1 MAEDEN
7 KTVADDKLSALKI
20 ISTIEKTS
28 AKELDVL
35 LSIDKKLDGRAPAGK
50 AAPTSPKRDDNDQRP
65 TSRPSRNA
73 QPEQKSNPRKPRTRS
88 HSSTSELGEERDDG
102 LRITRRAP
110 RRGRQGN
117 DQEIIPHKR
126 QQPSTAT
133 VPEQPAP
140 QPKSETPAEQVRKR
154 DSSGRFSSSADKAK
168 EKREDARH
176 QELIDEEKKGQ
187 TLFQKLSGF
196 MERRSTKE
204 VEGTAIDAAG
214 AAAGGSFWKAGK
226 EAWELVSNTHEMLT
240 KGKDD
245 DDGEKKGR
253 SLFGKAKGLF
263 RRKGSAPPAPGT
275 ATGDIPVPSL
285 KRTNS
290 APAILK
296 AAPLTSTVRGFGMKG
311 AMQSKASAGSLD
323 VANRNVQKAVVTK
336 TEEQTQAIQE
346 GDRLIVERLDELLE
360 KNGSGNKGGGL
371 LGKLLGGKIGK
382 ALAGIAGLWV
392 AKYGKK
398 LFSALI
404 AAVTAAVGLGRSR
417 GGGGRDASPDIDVDR
432 NKTPGGKKNK
442 KPSSKPKGKSWV
454 KKLLNNP
461 VTKTAAATV
470 ATGAAAGAAVKA
482 IDTKPVSAADAAKE
496 SAQKAKA
503 SAPKTGDN
511 VKVGRPVAA
520 EERAAQKAEKSV
532 ATKATAEA
540 TEKGALK
547 AAAKG
552 TAKMGMRAVPLLGS
566 LVMAAVDAYDG
577 YSDEEAQREAF
588 GVEEGKAVT
597 TGEKASFSAAN
608 ILDMGGLVSGASGLL
623 ASGARAIGMDGV
635 ADSLTFD
642 TGDIAKGIHGA
653 ASSAKDAVTSLFSG
667 PKEADSKTEAQTK
680 HITDTLKEGTKDTIK
695 TLEDTSKRLIDTI
708 TETNPLGDAEVIPLK
723 GVGVGS
729 NGPAVSSMQGPSET
743 TMTPD
748 LNVGGSKAKVRSFR
762 NNNFGNIKFANQAG
776 AVLEKKNALGEQ
788 EFAHWN
794 TPEEGLRGTAN
805 QIMLYQTGKSKWGKL
820 ETLNSMF
827 DVFAPSSQNNTEQY
841 KQSLEKQL
849 GISRHDKVD
858 WSDPDKM
865 RHLVRAIGTVEG
877 GGAIQMSDAD
887 MAKAIGHY
895 NFETNRWEGEFT
907 DQSLE
912 KINAQRA
919 KTGEAPLKATDLFSI
934 GNPLTGRGD
943 IPKANGV
950 NQPSPADVTPVTP
963 APEPE
968 PEQHAQAAKKKQE
981 ITPPQNAATAG
992 ATTPEGITAA
1002 SVAGAV
1008 GAGAKEIGGYAL
1020 AGVEGLR
1027 QKGTPAE
1034 VTHQSAEISKEKR
1047 EEDAQRRI
1055 NASIQNGEQYTAAK
1069 IPLTDTPI
1077 IGDIIKK
1084 FGGDHVANAEG
1095 LRHQAAP
1102 GSNAM
1107 DRAVASQA
1115 GKGQPTPVIPARTSA
1130 APQTVTGVASYSHPK
1145 ELYSVTDL
1153 QSATPAMPAAGDKPA
1168 ERKAGSSTGDV
1179 DMKMLA
1185 ALNKIAGLLE
1195 DIKKEGSS
1203 KDTPRFTSVKNSPQP
1218 APRATI
1224 PLSVADPTMSSLASS

>member
-1 MAEDEN
+1 MAEDQN

-35 LSIDKKLDGRAPAGK
+35 LSIDKKLDGRAPAGN
-50 AAPTSPKRDDNDQRP
+50 AAPTSPKRNDKAQRP
-65 TSRPSRNA
+65 TSRPSRSS
-73 QPEQKSNPRKPRTRS
+73 QREQENLPRKPRTRS
-88 HSSTSELGEERDDG
+88 HSSTSGLGEERDDG

-117 DQEIIPHKR
+117 DQEKIPHKR

-133 VPEQPAP
+133 VPEQPTP
-140 QPKSETPAEQVRKR
+140 QPKPETTGEQVRKR

-196 MERRSTKE
+196 MERRGTKE

-226 EAWELVSNTHEMLT
+226 EAWELVSNTHEMLA

-245 DDGEKKGR
+245 EDDERKGR

-275 ATGDIPVPSL
+275 ATGDIPAPSL
-285 KRTNS
+285 KRANS

-296 AAPLTSTVRGFGMKG
+296 AVPLTSTVRGFGMKG
-311 AMQSKASAGSLD
+311 AQLSKASAGSLD

-346 GDRLIVERLDELLE
+346 GDRQIVERLDELLE
-360 KNGSGNKGGGL
+360 KNGSSNKGGGL

-404 AAVTAAVGLGRSR
+404 AAVTAAVGLGRGR
-417 GGGGRDASPDIDVDR
+417 GLGGRDASPDIDVDR
-432 NKTPGGKKNK
+432 NRTPGDKKTK
-442 KPSSKPKGKSWV
+442 KPSSKPKGKGWV
-454 KKLLNNP
+454 RKLLTNP
-461 VTKTAAATV
+461 LTKTAAATV
-470 ATGAAAGAAVKA
+470 ATGAAAGAAIKA
-482 IDTKPVSAADAAKE
+482 INANPVSAAEAARE
-496 SAQKAKA
+496 SAEKVKA
-503 SAPKTGDN
+503 SAPKTGDS

-520 EERAAQKAEKSV
+520 EERAAQKVEKSV

-540 TEKGALK
+540 TEKGAIQ

-588 GVEEGKAVT
+588 GVEEGKEVT

-642 TGDIAKGIHGA
+642 TGDIAKGIHSA
-653 ASSAKDAVTSLFSG
+653 ASGAKNAVTSLFSG

-723 GVGVGS
+723 GVGVGT
-729 NGPAVSSMQGPSET
+729 NGPAVSAIQGPSET

-762 NNNFGNIKFANQAG
+762 NNNFGNITFAGQAG

-788 EFAHWN
+788 RFARWN

-805 QIMLYQTGKSKWGKL
+805 QIMLYQTGKSRWGKL
-820 ETLNSMF
+820 ETLDEMF
-827 DVFAPSSQNNTEQY
+827 DRFAPPRENDTENY

-849 GISRHDKVD
+849 GISRHDKID
-858 WSDPDKM
+858 WSNPDKI
-865 RHLVRAIGTVEG
+865 RPLVRAIGTVEG

-895 NFETNRWEGEFT
+895 NYETNRWEGEFT

-950 NQPSPADVTPVTP
+950 NQSSPAEVSPVTP
-963 APEPE
+963 APE
-968 PEQHAQAAKKKQE
+968 PEQHAQAAKNKQE
-981 ITPPQNAATAG
+981 ITPPKTAATAG
-992 ATTPEGITAA
+992 ASSPEGITVG
-1002 SVAGAV
+1002 SIAGAV
-1008 GAGAKEIGGYAL
+1008 GAGEKEIGGYAL
-1020 AGVEGLR
+1020 ANVEGLR
-1027 QKGTPAE
+1027 QKDAPQE

-1077 IGDIIKK
+1077 IGEIIKN

-1107 DRAVASQA
+1107 DRAIASQA

-1130 APQTVTGVASYSHPK
+1130 APETVTGVASYSHPK
-1145 ELYSVTDL
+1145 QLYSVTDL
-1153 QSATPAMPAAGDKPA
+1153 QSATPAMPTVVDKPA
-1168 ERKAGSSTGDV
+1168 DRKAGSSTVDV

-1195 DIKKEGSS
+1195 DIKKDGSS

-1224 PLSVADPTMSSLASS
+1224 PLSVADPTMSSLASR

>member
-35 LSIDKKLDGRAPAGK
+35 LSIDKKLDGRAPAGN
-50 AAPTSPKRDDNDQRP
+50 AAPTSPKRDDNAQRP
-65 TSRPSRNA
+65 TSRPSRSS
-73 QPEQKSNPRKPRTRS
+73 QPEQENLPLKPRTRS
-88 HSSTSELGEERDDG
+88 HTSTSGLGEERDDG

-110 RRGRQGN
+110 RRGRQSK
-117 DQEIIPHKR
+117 DQEKIPHKR

-140 QPKSETPAEQVRKR
+140 QPKPETTGEQVRKR

-168 EKREDARH
+168 EKREDASH

-196 MERRSTKE
+196 MERRGTKE

-245 DDGEKKGR
+245 DDDEKKGR

-296 AAPLTSTVRGFGMKG
+296 AAQLTSTVRGFGMKG
-311 AMQSKASAGSLD
+311 AQQSKASAGSLD

-346 GDRLIVERLDELLE
+346 GDRLIIERLDELLE

-404 AAVTAAVGLGRSR
+404 AAITAAVGLGRGR
-417 GGGGRDASPDIDVDR
+417 GVGGRDASPDIDVDR
-432 NKTPGGKKNK
+432 NKTPGNKKNK

-482 IDTKPVSAADAAKE
+482 IDAKPVSAADAAKE

-503 SAPKTGDN
+503 TTPKTGDN

-540 TEKGALK
+540 TEKGAIK

-566 LVMAAVDAYDG
+566 LIMAAVDAYDG
-577 YSDEEAQREAF
+577 YSDEEAQRETF
-588 GVEEGKAVT
+588 GVEEGKEVT
-597 TGEKASFSAAN
+597 TGEKAAFSAAN
-608 ILDMGGLVSGASGLL
+608 IFDMGGLVSGASGLL

-653 ASSAKDAVTSLFSG
+653 ASGAKDAVTSLFSG

-680 HITDTLKEGTKDTIK
+680 HITDTLKEGTQDTIK

-708 TETNPLGDAEVIPLK
+708 TETNPLGDAPVVPVS

-729 NGPAVSSMQGPSET
+729 SSSGPVLMNAPSTNSMTDG
-743 TMTPD
+743 
-748 LNVGGSKAKVRSFR
+748 LNIGGRNAKNRSFR
-762 NNNFGNIKFANQAG
+762 NNNFGNLEYAGQAG
-776 AVLEKKNALGEQ
+776 AVLENKNSKGEQ
-788 EFAHWN
+788 RFAKFN
-794 TPEEGLRGTAN
+794 TPEEGMRGLGN
-805 QIMLYQTGKSKWGKL
+805 QLMLYATGRSKSGKRD
-820 ETLNSMF
+820 TIDSILN
-827 DVFAPSSQNNTEQY
+827 VFAPKSENNTEAY
-841 KQSLEKQL
+841 KANLAKSL
-849 GISRHDKVD
+849 GVD
-858 WSDPDKM
+858 RNAKLDLQNPEVMTKM
-865 RHLVRAIGTVEG
+865 IRAIATIEG
-877 GGAIQMSDAD
+877 GNPQVTDEFITNALGT
-887 MAKAIGHY
+887 Y
-895 NFETNRWEGEFT
+895 NFDKSRWEGQFSDLT
-907 DQSLE
+907 LE
-912 KINAQRA
+912 KVNAERTA
-919 KTGEAPLKATDLFSI
+919 KGLELLKKEDLYSL
-934 GNPLTGRGD
+934 GDPLTGHGSV
-943 IPKANGV
+943 ANSTGNTNNSAGNAV
-950 NQPSPADVTPVTP
+950 SPVTP
-963 APEPE
+963 APAPE

-992 ATTPEGITAA
+992 ASSPEGITAA

-1027 QKGTPAE
+1027 QNGAPAE

-1047 EEDAQRRI
+1047 EENAQQRI
-1055 NASIQNGEQYTAAK
+1055 QASIQNGEQYTAAK
-1069 IPLTDTPI
+1069 LPFEGTPI
-1077 IGDIIKK
+1077 IGDLIKQ

-1107 DRAVASQA
+1107 DRAIASQA
-1115 GKGQPTPVIPARTSA
+1115 GKSQPTPVIPAKASA
-1130 APQTVTGVASYSHPK
+1130 APQTITGVASYSHPK

-1153 QSATPAMPAAGDKPA
+1153 QSATPAMPTAADMPA
-1168 ERKAGSSTGDV
+1168 DRKAGSSTGDV
-1179 DMKMLA
+1179 DMKILA
-1185 ALNKIAGLLE
+1185 ALNKMVGLLE
-1195 DIKKEGSS
+1195 DIKKDGGS

-1224 PLSVADPTMSSLASS
+1224 PLSVADPTMSSLASR